1 MASLFFADF
10 AGVYDNKLCVAGG
23 AFDSYPVPT
32 LPAHVAVYLVALLD
46 MQGVATSDSFGLG
59 LCVADPEG
67 RTIEVQLPRPQG
79 QGQGQGQ
86 GHLGIHGRNGFW
98 ISRARFVATR
108 AGLYPFTVDLR
119 LPENMLPEV
128 ARTDLEVRVV

>member
-1 MASLFFADF
+1 VQSLFFADF

-32 LPAHVAVYLVALLD
+32 LPAHVAVYLVALLN
-46 MQGVATSDSFGLG
+46 MQSLATSDSFGLG

-67 RTIEVQLPRPQG
+67 RTIDVQLPRPQG

-86 GHLGIHGRNGFW
+86 GQLGIQGRNGFW

-119 LPENMLPEV
+119 LPDNMLPEV

>member
-1 MASLFFADF
+1 VSVPSLFFADF

-23 AFDSYPVPT
+23 VFDCYPVPT

-46 MQGVATSDSFGLG
+46 MQGLARGDYFGLG

-67 RTIEVQLPRPQG
+67 RTIDVQLPQPQG
-79 QGQGQGQ
+79 QGQ
-86 GHLGIHGRNGFW
+86 LGIQGRNGFW
-98 ISRARFVATR
+98 ISRARFVARR
-108 AGLYPFTVDLR
+108 AGLHAFKVDVR
-119 LPENMLPEV
+119 LPDKMLPEV